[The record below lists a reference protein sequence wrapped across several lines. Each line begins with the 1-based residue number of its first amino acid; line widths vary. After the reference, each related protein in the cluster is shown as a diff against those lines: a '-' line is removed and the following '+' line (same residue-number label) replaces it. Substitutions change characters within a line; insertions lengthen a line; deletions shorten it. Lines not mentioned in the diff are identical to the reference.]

1 MLFSLKSEDRLQRTS
16 EIVLYQF
23 FCYPILFS
31 SYLMKKMKSKSKRQK
46 TMMEG
51 IIQLLKVARKIWKRD
66 KEVVRSTQQEDRE
79 FRSMFGIGA
88 ITTIT
93 SYNLIIVNS
102 LMPSGGLMMHFLWA
116 FFSLKGYAT
125 GGIIC
130 KFAGVDDPKTLRRL
144 RWPFISALLFL
155 ES

>member
-1 MLFSLKSEDRLQRTS
+1 MT
-16 EIVLYQF
+16 
-23 FCYPILFS
+23 
-31 SYLMKKMKSKSKRQK
+31 
-46 TMMEG
+46 EG
-51 IIQLLKVARKIWKRD
+51 ILELLKVARELWKRD
-66 KEVVRSTQQEDRE
+66 RVVIRSTQQEDQE

-102 LMPSGGLMMHFLWA
+102 LMPSGGLMIHFLWA

-130 KFAGVDDPKTLRRL
+130 KLAGVDDPKTLRKL
-144 RWPFISALLFL
+144 RWPFISALLYL